1 MSEKIQKILSNLGYG
16 SRRDIERKI
25 FLGLIYINAIKVSIG
40 DRFEYNNIRTITIN
54 EKNYFIK
61 FDPKRILIYNKPI
74 GEICTRKDEKN
85 RNTVFK
91 NLPKL
96 LFSRWINVGRLDYK
110 TSGLLLFTND
120 GELAYRLMHPSYMII
135 REYLVN
141 VFGIFSKKKMNIL
154 SKGIFL
160 DNSISKFHTIK
171 YLSGSKNNKWFSV
184 SLFQGKNQEVRR
196 LWKYIGIK
204 VHQLIRIRYGDIILP
219 KSLPV
224 KEFLEVNVFLIKK
237 IFRSVSLKY

>member
-16 SRRDIERKI
+16 SRRYIEKKI
-25 FLGLIYINAIKVSIG
+25 FLGVVYINAVKVSIG
-40 DRFEYNNIRTITIN
+40 DRFEYDNIKSITIN
-54 EKNYFIK
+54 QKNYCIK
-61 FDPKRILIYNKPI
+61 FDPKRVLIYNKPI

-96 LFSRWINVGRLDYK
+96 LFSRWITVGRLDYR
-110 TSGLLLFTND
+110 TSGLLLFTNY
-120 GELAYRLMHPSYMII
+120 GELAYRLMHPNYMII

-154 SKGIFL
+154 NKGIFL
-160 DNSISKFHTIK
+160 DNSISRFHSIK

-184 SLFQGKNQEVRR
+184 SLFQGKNKEVRR
-196 LWKYIGIK
+196 LWKYIGIE
-204 VHQLIRIRYGDIILP
+204 VNQLIRIRYGDVILP
-219 KSLPV
+219 KSLRV
-224 KEFLEVNVFLIKK
+224 KDFLEVNFSLIKK